1 MSEAQTPYT
10 APSILPVSAG
20 SSILAAVSTLPELK
34 TVGVILIQD
43 GRVENLRAPDSDGI
57 SIVVELRPRVD
68 AQAPHLTPSTP
79 APAARNSGSSA
90 AKEWVSLGF
99 NCGGAVLAWVG
110 VVGTGA
116 LAPVTGGLS
125 LPATGLLWGGALA
138 PSGQCG
144 ASLYRTYNA
153 THGRESINAALDAN
167 PRYVWTMRGADA
179 LGLVGAAGALKEV
192 KVAGSA
198 LSEAGIG
205 WRAAGSGTI
214 SRPMR
219 KILTESLELQ
229 GAKRVSS
236 ALISAVV
243 KQRLLDAIAGA
254 IGMAGS
260 AFNGVVNDAVV
271 WTVSEV
277 QDTL

>member
-1 MSEAQTPYT
+1 MSEAQTPHY
-10 APSILPVSAG
+10 APPLFAVSAG
-20 SSILAAVSTLPELK
+20 PSILAAIGTLPELR
-34 TVGVILIQD
+34 TVGVVLIQD
-43 GRVENLRAPDSDGI
+43 GRVEQLRAPDSQGI
-57 SIVVELRPRVD
+57 SVVVELRPRVEI
-68 AQAPHLTPSTP
+68 QAPQTASPTP
-79 APAARNSGSSA
+79 APAPRTSGSSA

-138 PSGQCG
+138 TSGQCA
-144 ASLYRTYNA
+144 ASVYRTYNV
-153 THGRESINAALDAN
+153 THGRASINDALDAD

-179 LGLVGAAGALKEV
+179 LGLIGAAGALKEV

-219 KILTESLELQ
+219 KVLTESLELK

-236 ALISAVV
+236 ALITAVV

-277 QDTL
+277 QNAP